1 MLPLYFLPNYWKSRL
16 RGNQASEQQ
25 TRTLNATAPVSERER
40 EKEQTE
46 NAPLKIQVKNTRLR
60 TQVVSHLENFHFS
73 EQYDILQILDN
84 NYEQKTGLEQA

>member
-40 EKEQTE
+40 KKEQTE
-46 NAPLKIQVKNTRLR
+46 NAPFKI
-60 TQVVSHLENFHFS
+60 
-73 EQYDILQILDN
+73 
-84 NYEQKTGLEQA
+84 

>member
-40 EKEQTE
+40 EREKEQTE
-46 NAPLKIQVKNTRLR
+46 NAPLKI
-60 TQVVSHLENFHFS
+60 
-73 EQYDILQILDN
+73 
-84 NYEQKTGLEQA
+84 